1 MFLIKLAV
9 LLWVVYFI
17 LQYFV
22 KNSLNTTEKLKMSFC
37 KDYCPKR
44 VIAVGIF
51 LIGAILESI
60 IALVKILFFH

>member
-17 LQYFV
+17 FRYFV
-22 KNSLNTTEKLKMSFC
+22 KNSLNTTEKLKMSLY

-51 LIGAILESI
+51 FIGTILESI
-60 IALVKILFFH
+60 IALVKILFF

>member
-9 LLWVVYFI
+9 LLWVAYFV
-17 LQYFV
+17 LQDIV
-22 KNSLNTTEKLKMSFC
+22 KNSLDTTEKLKMSLY

-51 LIGAILESI
+51 FIGTILESI
-60 IALVKILFFH
+60 IALVKILFF

>member
-17 LQYFV
+17 LRYFV
-22 KNSLNTTEKLKMSFC
+22 KNSLNTTEKLKMSLY
-37 KDYCPKR
+37 KGYCPKR

-51 LIGAILESI
+51 FIGSILELI

>member
-17 LQYFV
+17 LRYFV
-22 KNSLNTTEKLKMSFC
+22 KNSLSTTDRLKMSLN
-37 KDYCPKR
+37 KGYCPKR

-51 LIGAILESI
+51 FIGAILESI
-60 IALVKILFFH
+60 IALVRILFFL

>member
-17 LQYFV
+17 FRYLV
-22 KNSLNTTEKLKMSFC
+22 NNSLSTTDRLKMSLY

-51 LIGAILESI
+51 FIGAILESI